1 MNYLLKDTR
10 GKPSI
15 TLTLVVPACLLLMG
29 KYAIAGFA
37 LGAYGVQ
44 PAMTGIE
51 FGTGFMLLLAPFLQ
65 REWTEKR
72 APE

>member
-1 MNYLLKDTR
+1 MTYLLKDAR

-15 TLTLVVPACLLLMG
+15 TLTLVVPACMILMA
-29 KYAIAGFA
+29 KYIVSGLT

-72 APE
+72 TPE

>member
-1 MNYLLKDTR
+1 MKYLLKDTR

-15 TLTLVVPACLLLMG
+15 TLTLVVPACLLLMV

-37 LGAYGVQ
+37 LGVYGVQ
-44 PAMTGIE
+44 PPMTGIE

>member
-1 MNYLLKDTR
+1 MRFLLKDTR

-29 KYAIAGFA
+29 KYAVAGVD

-44 PAMTGIE
+44 PTMTGIE
-51 FGTGFMLLLAPFLQ
+51 FGTGFMMLLAPFLQ

-72 APE
+72 TPE